1 MKNFQVLNQLLWKA
15 AVQVMCGCFFCFLFI
30 TGRSGVFRVVRKTR
44 QLEQE
49 KGAVENEKIVV
60 HKNIKYSIKIYRTD

>member
-1 MKNFQVLNQLLWKA
+1 
-15 AVQVMCGCFFCFLFI
+15 MCGRFF
-30 TGRSGVFRVVRKTR
+30 VFYSSLKGSVFFPVVRKTR

-49 KGAVENEKIVV
+49 KGAVENERVVV

>member
-1 MKNFQVLNQLLWKA
+1 MRPL
-15 AVQVMCGCFFCFLFI
+15 FLFFI
-30 TGRSGVFRVVRKTR
+30 VFYSSLEGSVFFRLYAKRGSWNRK
-44 QLEQE
+44 

>member
-1 MKNFQVLNQLLWKA
+1 MDRKYEKKRNERRL
-15 AVQVMCGCFFCFLFI
+15 CGNMRSLFCFLFI
-30 TGRSGVFRVVRKTR
+30 TGRIGVFPIVRKTR

-49 KGAVENEKIVV
+49 KGAVENKKVVV